1 MLSRIGPRKKPWN
14 RKPQFEVG
22 VSAAE
27 AGPVAGPA
35 TAVVWGDSPSWVVF
49 PRRLGCGLV
58 VSASGATTAASGR
71 ALAAVA
77 AGAGAPAAGEG
88 SSSSAAGE
96 PAWANVVLPKA
107 NRVAT
112 ASTTDSEPR
121 KTRMRGGALVAMAG
135 RARRTIRTRGV
146 VWHISDVHH
155 IIPNCCFRQVATV
168 RSQVGTSPISKV
180 VDELCNKVGDPQ
192 SIDQLIEMSGTPS
205 SGQADS

>member
-49 PRRLGCGLV
+49 PTLGLWAGRVGFRSNDRPPRAGRSRPSLLAPEHPQPGRVRHRRLPENRLGQTWCYQSQQSRDRKHDGQRAQEN
-58 VSASGATTAASGR
+58 SDTRRCSSGHGR
-71 ALAAVA
+71 
-77 AGAGAPAAGEG
+77 
-88 SSSSAAGE
+88 
-96 PAWANVVLPKA
+96 
-107 NRVAT
+107 
-112 ASTTDSEPR
+112 
-121 KTRMRGGALVAMAG
+121 
-135 RARRTIRTRGV
+135 RARRDHPDRGV

-192 SIDQLIEMSGTPS
+192 SIDQLIEMSGTPFS
-205 SGQADS
+205 R